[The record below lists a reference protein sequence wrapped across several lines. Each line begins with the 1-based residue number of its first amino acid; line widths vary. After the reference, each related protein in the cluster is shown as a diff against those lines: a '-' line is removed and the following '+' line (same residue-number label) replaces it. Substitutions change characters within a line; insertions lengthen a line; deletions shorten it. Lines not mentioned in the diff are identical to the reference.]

1 MYEGLIHLVSPNDAK
16 EVKPVD
22 VASAI
27 EQIRNKPTAT
37 LASTDIQNCI
47 KNKLGRFP
55 QKISDDFHYTTLF
68 LPIGIAAILKEKPS
82 LISPAVQA
90 FCNRDTVDMKV
101 CRAMKYFPPENRV
114 YTRVKFTKLLYA
126 MLTRSKF
133 LPDKRTGWNLPPVDN
148 ARYKAHIL
156 GVKVACGFEILIS
169 QAKPSEDI
177 EQDKGWHNYLASL
190 KAKDYFGDLLEHS
203 RDYNNLLNKAKEYYI
218 NHRDSMQYTPT
229 IGQEILLLT
238 KTLDYK
244 ADQMRKEEIDL
255 PKDDNDSW
263 LDISP
268 EELDKMLQERYGQK
282 KVFTVNKDTN
292 AANFTEKIT
301 KFLDHISDVD
311 GAEFPKLTEGASP
324 RRPPRGIKRKEK
336 CKVQFSADTKMDSE
350 ESQDTNKIN
359 FDPSSFSCA
368 VQNILNFVIP
378 EDSWGS
384 ESDMSEYDEDRDIN
398 CEDIKTKMQQYMD
411 EMDMELS
418 ETTIGQ
424 SFVKKSNESTAFDDV
439 ENFEPV
445 DIDMNALKNILESYR
460 SQMGEAGPSSNMLG
474 PMGVH
479 LDGDK
484 PRNGSAD

>member
-1 MYEGLIHLVSPNDAK
+1 MHEGLVHLVPPENSNKTK
-16 EVKPVD
+16 EIA
-22 VASAI
+22 VATAI
-27 EQIRNKPTAT
+27 SQIRNAPAT
-37 LASTDIQNCI
+37 TQASTDVQNCI

-55 QKISDDFHYTTLF
+55 QKITDDFHHATLF
-68 LPIGIAAILKEKPS
+68 LPIGIAAILKEKPN
-82 LISPAVQA
+82 LIAPAVQS
-90 FCNRDTVDMKV
+90 FCNRDTVDMKA

-114 YTRVKFTKLLYA
+114 YRRVKFTKLLYA

-133 LPDKRTGWNLPPVDN
+133 APDKRTGWNLPSIDN
-148 ARYKAHIL
+148 PRYKAHIL

-190 KAKDYFGDLLEHS
+190 KDKDYFGDLLEHS
-203 RDYNNLLNKAKEYYI
+203 REYNNLLNKAKEYYI
-218 NHRDSMQYTPT
+218 NYRDSMQYAPS
-229 IGQEILLLT
+229 IGQEILQLT

-244 ADQMRKEEIDL
+244 ADQLRKEENDL
-255 PKDDNDSW
+255 PNDDDESW

-268 EELDKMLQERYGQK
+268 EELDRMLHERYGQK
-282 KVFTVNKDTN
+282 KVFTVNKETN

-336 CKVQFSADTKMDSE
+336 CKVKFSADTKMETDE
-350 ESQDTNKIN
+350 LNDTNRIN
-359 FDPSSFSCA
+359 FDASQFSCA

-384 ESDMSEYDEDRDIN
+384 ESDMSEYDEDHDVD
-398 CEDIKTKMQQYMD
+398 EDIKSKMEEYMNQ
-411 EMDMELS
+411 MDMELA

-424 SFVKKSNESTAFDDV
+424 SFVKKSNESATFDDV

-474 PMGVH
+474 PMGVQ
-479 LDGDK
+479 LDADK